1 MSDVNIENQIRL
13 ANADLNRQIALLEK
27 RLLEKER
34 IVEALQDSEKRYR
47 RLFESAKDGILI
59 LDADTGKVVDVNPF
73 LLQLLGY
80 SYEELFGQHIWEI
93 GVFKD
98 IAASKDAFR
107 VLQDNEYI
115 RYDDLPLETIAG
127 QPIAV
132 EFVSNVYLVDNSKV
146 IQCNIRD
153 ISERKHMEKEL
164 LESESRFRT
173 LVESTHDF
181 VFMVDREGLF
191 TYVNPNLEKA
201 TCYSLSDLKGRP
213 LTLVIARDE
222 RESIMEK
229 FKKGIKGAPSLPYET
244 ELLDKEGKV
253 VAVEFLTSNLCDSR
267 GIVTGRFGV
276 GRDITKR
283 KEMESLLKDSEKK
296 YRELSI
302 IDALSQLYNS
312 RYFYH
317 QLKKEIDRVNRYG
330 EQPITLILLDI
341 DNFKA
346 FNDTYGHVEGDEVIS
361 RLGQVVKRCLR
372 QTDSAYRYGGEEFTI
387 LLPMTKIKNAVVTAE
402 RIRSEFKKEIFSPL
416 SVQSVHVTMSLGI
429 AQYQACEDMKT
440 FVNRADQL
448 MYQAKKNG
456 KDTVYSGFPLVIDK
470 PVALPKRNVS

>member
-1 MSDVNIENQIRL
+1 MGTCSKRATCRCRPSPHNSIALAGTKFMKKVVMSDTNRENQLRL
-13 ANADLNRQIALLEK
+13 ANIELKRQIEMLEE

-34 IVEALQDSEKRYR
+34 IAKALQDSEKRYR
-47 RLFESAKDGILI
+47 RLFESAKEGILI

-80 SYEELFGQHIWEI
+80 SYDALYGKHIWELGI
-93 GVFKD
+93 LKD

-115 RYDDLPLETIAG
+115 RYEDLPLETISG
-127 QPIAV
+127 RPIAV

-146 IQCNIRD
+146 IQCDIRD
-153 ISERKHMEKEL
+153 IS
-164 LESESRFRT
+164 
-173 LVESTHDF
+173 
-181 VFMVDREGLF
+181 
-191 TYVNPNLEKA
+191 
-201 TCYSLSDLKGRP
+201 
-213 LTLVIARDE
+213 
-222 RESIMEK
+222 
-229 FKKGIKGAPSLPYET
+229 
-244 ELLDKEGKV
+244 
-253 VAVEFLTSNLCDSR
+253 
-267 GIVTGRFGV
+267 
-276 GRDITKR
+276 KR
-283 KEMESLLKDSEKK
+283 KEMEAQLKDNEKI

-330 EQPITLILLDI
+330 EQPMTLILLDI

-346 FNDTYGHVEGDEVIS
+346 FNDTYGHVEGDQVIL

-387 LLPMTKIKNAVVTAE
+387 LLPMTKSKDAVVTAE
-402 RIRSEFKKEIFSPL
+402 RIRKEFKKEIFSPL
-416 SVQSVHVTMSLGI
+416 SGQDVHVTMSLGLTL
-429 AQYQACEDMKT
+429 YQKREDMKT

-456 KDTVYSGFPLVIDK
+456 KDMVCSDLLPVIGKPLT
-470 PVALPKRNVS
+470 LP

>member
-1 MSDVNIENQIRL
+1 MSDTNRENQLRL
-13 ANADLNRQIALLEK
+13 ANIELKRQIEMLEE

-34 IVEALQDSEKRYR
+34 IAKALQDSEKRYR
-47 RLFESAKDGILI
+47 RLFESAKEGILI

-80 SYEELFGQHIWEI
+80 SYDALYGKHIWELGI
-93 GVFKD
+93 LKD

-115 RYDDLPLETIAG
+115 RYEDLPLETISG
-127 QPIAV
+127 RPIAV

-146 IQCNIRD
+146 IQCDIRD
-153 ISERKHMEKEL
+153 IS
-164 LESESRFRT
+164 
-173 LVESTHDF
+173 
-181 VFMVDREGLF
+181 
-191 TYVNPNLEKA
+191 
-201 TCYSLSDLKGRP
+201 
-213 LTLVIARDE
+213 
-222 RESIMEK
+222 
-229 FKKGIKGAPSLPYET
+229 
-244 ELLDKEGKV
+244 
-253 VAVEFLTSNLCDSR
+253 
-267 GIVTGRFGV
+267 
-276 GRDITKR
+276 KR
-283 KEMESLLKDSEKK
+283 KEMEAQLKDNEKI

-330 EQPITLILLDI
+330 EQPMTLILLDI

-346 FNDTYGHVEGDEVIS
+346 FNDTYGHVEGDQVIL

-387 LLPMTKIKNAVVTAE
+387 LLPMTKSKDAVVTAE
-402 RIRSEFKKEIFSPL
+402 RIRKEFKKEIFSPL
-416 SVQSVHVTMSLGI
+416 SGQDVHVTMSLGLTL
-429 AQYQACEDMKT
+429 YQKREDMKT

-456 KDTVYSGFPLVIDK
+456 KDMVCSDLLPVIGKPLT
-470 PVALPKRNVS
+470 LP